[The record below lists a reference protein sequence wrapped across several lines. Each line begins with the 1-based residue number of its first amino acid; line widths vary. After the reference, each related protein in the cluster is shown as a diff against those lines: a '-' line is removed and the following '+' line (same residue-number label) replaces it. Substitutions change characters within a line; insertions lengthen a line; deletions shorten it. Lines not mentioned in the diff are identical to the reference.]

1 MPSFDPSHGQHGHQ
15 LNEQP
20 PYAPVDYPSQLAY
33 DEVPPRTMSRMS
45 GSGENMQ
52 GAGAGPARRPTSEAS
67 QDLDAEFNNLR
78 LTNASPVSGVQR
90 QNTAPPAA
98 FPSPYGGPSPLPPR
112 ARSTTGSSYNS
123 TAAASVYSLDSGMSS
138 YSAPPQRNP
147 YGSSSSRMGLSGFT
161 PMTPARPPPA
171 NDMNN
176 PYYSA
181 ANDFLGMPPPVPQN
195 TVYPSQAG
203 GIPQGAAPSAVHQP
217 PPRQAS
223 MTNLARTNTT
233 RSTVSLSSVSSMPS
247 IAPISE
253 SVGASSTR
261 RRGGA
266 AAIDVSKP
274 PYTREFVDDYRNR
287 MKVDPDPEAQFAF
300 AKYLIEAAKKI
311 GDEMGARDARAGRKY
326 RDSLLAESL
335 RNIKKLA
342 EGKEPYADAQFFL
355 ANLYGTGHL
364 GLQVDHEKAYYL
376 YLMASKLNH
385 PAATYRAAVC
395 CELGAGTKRD
405 PQRAMLFYRKAA
417 ALGDTAAMYKLAL
430 ILLNGI
436 MGHPRNP
443 REAHVWLR
451 RAAAQAD
458 EDNPHALHELALLH
472 ERPNNGTGGVIPYDP
487 NLAREYLTQAA
498 QLGYAPA
505 QFRMGSCHEFGNLGF
520 PIDPR
525 RSIAWYT
532 RAAEKGD
539 SEAELALSGWYLTG
553 SEGVLKQSDTEAYLW
568 GRKAANKNLAKAEY
582 AVGCECLSS
591 RFRIALTLD
600 YTEMGIGVKQ
610 DIELAKRWYQRAAS
624 EYRAANRLNSKLTP
638 QARATSARCSA
649 SPSSRRTSRARARAR
664 RARTPSRSVPLCER
678 AGAPSGA
685 SGARREAACAGEA
698 CGWQGRCT
706 PPGQAESGGG
716 GGGG

>member
-52 GAGAGPARRPTSEAS
+52 GGSRRPTSDAS

-78 LTNASPVSGVQR
+78 LTNASPVPGVQR

-98 FPSPYGGPSPLPPR
+98 FPSPYGGGPSPLPPR

-123 TAAASVYSLDSGMSS
+123 NAAASVYSLDSGMSS
-138 YSAPPQRNP
+138 YSAPQRNP
-147 YGSSSSRMGLSGFT
+147 YGSMSSGSSRMGLSGFT
-161 PMTPARPPPA
+161 PMTPARPPA
-171 NDMNN
+171 ADN

-195 TVYPSQAG
+195 TVYPNQPG
-203 GIPQGAAPSAVHQP
+203 MPQGAPPGAVHQP

-472 ERPNNGTGGVIPYDP
+472 ERPNNGTNGVIPFDP

-505 QFRMGSCHEFGNLGF
+505 QFKMGSCHEFGNLGF

-582 AVGCECLSS
+582 AVGCELQAVIRFETDIQTTRKWASESS
-591 RFRIALTLD
+591 RTSSSPSGGTSVLLVSKASSA
-600 YTEMGIGVKQ
+600 
-610 DIELAKRWYQRAAS
+610 AKI
-624 EYRAANRLNSKLTP
+624 KLTTRP
-638 QARATSARCSA
+638 RQQARDAAPRRALAERQPQGRAPDAQGRRERVLHHVISPASCSA
-649 SPSSRRTSRARARAR
+649 ARAWR
-664 RARTPSRSVPLCER
+664 
-678 AGAPSGA
+678 GH
-685 SGARREAACAGEA
+685 EAED
-698 CGWQGRCT
+698 
-706 PPGQAESGGG
+706 GGG
-716 GGGG
+716 RDRRHR